1 MSALDGWFDILRT
14 GAWQDMQ
21 GRTASFSE
29 SDLDAIVAASAT
41 GDPVPVVVGHPE
53 ADAPAYGWVERMRRT
68 GDRLQV
74 RLRDID
80 DAFRAAV
87 EAGRYSGR
95 SVALVSD
102 GDGAMRVRHLGF
114 LGGRAPAV
122 DGLAPTQFSGDAG
135 TVRTFELASEEMLR
149 ASFSVIAR
157 TLRAIDETQD
167 GRVRIQIHP
176 GRNAIHRAVRRGGER
191 PRYLRPADEDQR
203 ERPVGRKIPEQ
214 RAAVA
219 SDRPGPQAHGWLAG
233 SFRHRVDRTRQLLGL

>member
-53 ADAPAYGWVERMRRT
+53 ADAPAYGWVERMRR
-68 GDRLQV
+68 
-74 RLRDID
+74 
-80 DAFRAAV
+80 
-87 EAGRYSGR
+87 

-114 LGGRAPAV
+114 LGERAPAV

-233 SFRHRVDRTRQLLGL
+233 SFRHRVDRTGQSLGP